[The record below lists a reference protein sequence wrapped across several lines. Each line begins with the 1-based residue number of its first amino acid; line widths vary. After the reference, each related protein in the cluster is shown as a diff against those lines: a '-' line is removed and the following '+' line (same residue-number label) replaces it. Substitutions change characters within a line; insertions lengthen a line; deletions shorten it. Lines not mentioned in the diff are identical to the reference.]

1 MQTWRAFYVQK
12 QHDFSGSR
20 VPSAENRFGSLQF
33 ALGDDP
39 FMPLGQAFDTVSRI
53 IFVFGH
59 ETDYFLAA
67 FGGLPDDSGNESNR
81 LSNLEFMHND
91 PSGT

>member
-1 MQTWRAFYVQK
+1 MFRNRTA
-12 QHDFSGSR
+12 
-20 VPSAENRFGSLQF
+20 SAEAGFLSKNHFGRLQF
-33 ALGDDP
+33 ALGHDP
-39 FMPLGQAFDTVSRI
+39 FMPLGQAFDAVSRI

-59 ETDYFLAA
+59 EPDDFVAA

-81 LSNLEFMHND
+81 LSNLEFMSNR